1 MKNLAVTVVGLGAM
15 AALGLGFAGT
25 AAAAGGADDI
35 VNGLTTQGYSVQIN
49 GTPTANLS
57 QCTVS
62 NVTKDAAGVSNLTAY
77 VDIAC
82 PTGC

>member
-1 MKNLAVTVVGLGAM
+1 MKKLALTVAGLGAM
-15 AALGLGFAGT
+15 VALGLGFAGA
-25 AAAAGGADDI
+25 AAAAGGADDV

-57 QCTVS
+57 QCTVN
-62 NVTKDAAGVSNLTAY
+62 NVNKDAPGGFNLTAY
-77 VDIAC
+77 VDISC

>member
-1 MKNLAVTVVGLGAM
+1 MKNLAITVAGLGAM

-25 AAAAGGADDI
+25 AAAAGADDV
-35 VNGLTTQGYSVQIN
+35 VNGLTTEGYSVQIN

-57 QCTVS
+57 QCTVN
-62 NVTKDAAGVSNLTAY
+62 NVKKDGPGGPNLTAY